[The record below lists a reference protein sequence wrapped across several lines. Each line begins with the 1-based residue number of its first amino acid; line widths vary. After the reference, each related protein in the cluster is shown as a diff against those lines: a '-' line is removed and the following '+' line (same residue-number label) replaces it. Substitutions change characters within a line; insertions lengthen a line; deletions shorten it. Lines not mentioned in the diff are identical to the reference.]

1 MPDVE
6 ESYDVRPDRICI
18 ACGKTDKA
26 PRDQVALADGNVAYY
41 HFDCHAM
48 MGCQVC
54 KDVLDAVAQGHGPDG
69 KKNEELWQNLVAEAE
84 KPVDEQAEIFTTPDA
99 SGDFRR
105 MATPEEL
112 KGAGLE

>member
-6 ESYDVRPDRICI
+6 ASYDERPARICI
-18 ACGKTDKA
+18 ACGKTDRA

-48 MGCQVC
+48 MGCPVC

-69 KKNEELWQNLVAEAE
+69 KKDETLWRELVAEAE
-84 KPVDEQAEIFTTPDA
+84 KPVEEQAEVFTTVDA
-99 SGDFRR
+99 SGELRKHG
-105 MATPEEL
+105 TPEEI
-112 KGAGLE
+112 KNAGLK

>member
-6 ESYDVRPDRICI
+6 ESYDVRPDRVCI
-18 ACGKTDKA
+18 GCGQTDKA

-69 KKNEELWQNLVAEAE
+69 KKNEDLWQNLVAEAE
-84 KPVDEQAEIFTTPDA
+84 KPVEEQAEIFTTPDA
-99 SGDFRR
+99 SGQLRELG
-105 MATPEEL
+105 TPEEIERS
-112 KGAGLE
+112 GL